1 MSITL
6 GSSAPQPRSRRPR
19 SPAAV
24 AAHLVRIDPAFAA
37 AVRASRP
44 FMPPP
49 PTGDAFGTLA
59 RSISHQQLA
68 GRAAA
73 VIYGRFVA
81 LFGDDPP
88 PPAAVVATP
97 VEMLRACGLSGAK
110 VTAIRDLAA
119 RFLDGTIPEAQLAS
133 LSDDEVV
140 ARLTVVRGVG
150 RWTAEMFLLF
160 DLGRPDVWPVDD
172 FGVRK
177 GWARIHQAV
186 EMPPPRH
193 LSALGDPLRPYRS
206 AAAWYCWRALDSP
219 AS

>member
-1 MSITL
+1 
-6 GSSAPQPRSRRPR
+6 
-19 SPAAV
+19 
-24 AAHLVRIDPAFAA
+24 
-37 AVRASRP
+37 
-44 FMPPP
+44 MPPP

-73 VIYGRFVA
+73 GIYGRF
-81 LFGDDPP
+81 
-88 PPAAVVATP
+88 VATP

-160 DLGRPDVWPVDD
+160 DLGRPDVWP
-172 FGVRK
+172 
-177 GWARIHQAV
+177 
-186 EMPPPRH
+186 
-193 LSALGDPLRPYRS
+193 GD
-206 AAAWYCWRALDSP
+206 
-219 AS
+219 